1 MRSHS
6 RFLIVLF
13 SCATLLA
20 TGELVSVQPDEPPK
34 LKPLLVLNGAADN
47 KTRQFNQV
55 VFSPDGKR
63 LASAGQYG
71 TVKVW
76 DSSSGKEILSL
87 KSDPKTAWGVAFSPD
102 GKLIASGNPDGTVK
116 IWNAESGIEVRN
128 LKGKGRA
135 VFGVAFSPDSKQLAS
150 GAFHGGVQVWDSE
163 NGKEVVNLNEP
174 NCQHLAYSPDG
185 MRLAA
190 AIGHSV
196 KVWNTTTWK
205 PVFCVDDDS
214 PIFTIAFSP
223 DGKRIAS
230 AGSLG
235 NSLVIWDAATGKKL
249 MTIFAIMTVA
259 FSPDGKL
266 IAGVS
271 DGDLKLWDAANG
283 KELVS
288 LKEGGGEGLCFS
300 PDGKRLA
307 TVNCYTVSVW
317 DVGELRDKAKT
328 K

>member
-1 MRSHS
+1 MNHRPDRGFRSGPFVS
-6 RFLIVLF
+6 IVAICCFFLV
-13 SCATLLA
+13 AA
-20 TGELVSVQPDEPPK
+20 DEPAKPK
-34 LKPLLVLNGAADN
+34 PILELNGAIDK
-47 KTRQFNQV
+47 KTSQFNRV
-55 VFSPDGKR
+55 VFSPDSKR

-71 TVKVW
+71 TAKVW
-76 DSSSGKEILSL
+76 DCSSGKEILSL
-87 KSDPKTAWGVAFSPD
+87 KSDPKIVWNVAFSPD
-102 GKLIASGNPDGTVK
+102 GKQLASGNGDGTVK
-116 IWNAESGIEVRN
+116 IWNADSGREIRT
-128 LKGKGRA
+128 LKGHGRQ

-150 GAFHGGVQVWDSE
+150 GAIKGGVQVWDLAS
-163 NGKEVVNLNEP
+163 GKEVVNLNEP

-196 KVWNTTTWK
+196 KLWNTSTWK

-259 FSPDGKL
+259 FTPDGKL
-266 IAGVS
+266 IAGLS
-271 DGDLKLWDAANG
+271 DSHLKLWDAANG

-288 LKEGGGEGLCFS
+288 LKEQGGEGVCFS

-307 TVNCYTVSVW
+307 TVNTFTVTVW
-317 DVGELRDKAKT
+317 DVAELLDKAKT